1 MIISKYK
8 IYLKKQQLVNIQF
21 PYTCTALL
29 GFFHHWTFFF
39 PVDYDISG
47 EALNATPTSSD
58 LILST
63 APVLTSLR
71 PDEIRNLKA

>member
-8 IYLKKQQLVNIQF
+8 IYLKQQQLVNIQF

-39 PVDYDISG
+39 PVDI
-47 EALNATPTSSD
+47 TFQ
-58 LILST
+58 
-63 APVLTSLR
+63 VR
-71 PDEIRNLKA
+71 P